1 MREWTGVSIR
11 VIDIT
16 IELAGTLRGDATLKL
31 PGANALFF
39 PLFNSLIFI
48 IVRFNRFVYAT

>member
-1 MREWTGVSIR
+1 MQEWTGVSIR

-39 PLFNSLIFI
+39 I